1 MQSVNIHQKLVRNF
15 VKSDFKISDWSSLK
29 PYFDNLVA
37 RNLDS
42 ENALKT
48 WMSDKSELESVLEEE
63 SGWRYIRMTCDTANE
78 EYQQAYNYFITE
90 IDPHIQPISNELDK
104 KLLVCPFKSVL
115 NSEADK
121 ILLRSVENA
130 EKIFREENIA
140 VFTEMQQ
147 EQVKYGSTVGGL
159 SVTLD
164 GEEMTLQKASNYLFK
179 TDRIIREKAYREIQS
194 KRLSIKDS
202 LNQLFKKL
210 ISLRHKAAQQAGFQN
225 YRDYMFVSMNRFD
238 YTASDCF
245 TFHDAIESE
254 VVPIINTISEKR
266 KKALGVEKLRPW
278 DLSVD
283 TQNRTPLSAF
293 SDGKDLTIKTIKAFS
308 KLHPFIGKCIEE
320 MEKMGHLDLE
330 SRKGKAPGGYNY
342 PLYETGV
349 PFIFMNATGNVRDLV
364 TMVHEGGHALHS
376 ILTKDLKLVSYKNL
390 TSEIAELASMSMEL
404 LSMEHWD
411 VFFENPEELKRAKK
425 DHLESII
432 ETLPWVAT
440 IDAFQHWIYENPTH
454 SQEQL
459 TQKWNEI
466 HSRFGSKHLDWTGL
480 EEFKANIWQ
489 KQLHLF
495 EVPFYYIEYAMAQL
509 GAIAVWKN
517 VKENPEK
524 GLHQYLDGLAL
535 GYTKSIGEVYKT
547 AGIKFDFSKDYIK
560 SLMDFVRKELD
571 GLD

>member
-1 MQSVNIHQKLVRNF
+1 MQSVKIHQKLVRSF
-15 VKSDFKISDWSSLK
+15 VKNDFKISDWESLK
-29 PYFDNLVA
+29 PYFNNLIE

-42 ENALKT
+42 EKALNQ
-48 WMSDKSELESVLEEE
+48 WMLDKSELESVLEEE
-63 SGWRYIRMTCDTANE
+63 SGWRYIRMTCDTANNAHQE
-78 EYQQAYNYFITE
+78 AYNFFITE
-90 IDPHIQPISNELDK
+90 IDPHIQPISNQLDK
-104 KLLVCPFKSVL
+104 KLLDCRFKTSL
-115 NSEADK
+115 SSEADS
-121 ILLRSVENA
+121 ILLHSVENA
-130 EKIFREENIA
+130 EKIFREENISF
-140 VFTEMQQ
+140 FTEMQQ
-147 EQVKYGSTVGGL
+147 EQVKYGSIVGGL
-159 SVTLD
+159 SVELD
-164 GEEMTLQKASNYLFK
+164 GEEMTLQKASNFLFK
-179 TDRIIREKAYREIQS
+179 TNREIREKAYKEIQS
-194 KRLSIKDS
+194 KRLSVKDG
-202 LNQLFKKL
+202 LNELFAKL
-210 ISLRHKAAQQAGFQN
+210 ILLRNKVAQQAGFQN

-238 YTASDCF
+238 YTPKDCF

-254 VVPIINTISEKR
+254 VVPIINAISEKR
-266 KKALGVEKLRPW
+266 KKELNVDKLRPW

-283 TQNRTPLSAF
+283 TQNRQPLVAF
-293 SDGKDLTIKTIKAFS
+293 KDGKDLTVKTVTAFS
-308 KLHPFIGKCIEE
+308 RLHPFIGKCIGE
-320 MEKMGHLDLE
+320 MEKMSHLDLE

-376 ILTKDLKLVSYKNL
+376 ILTKDLQLVSYKNL
-390 TSEIAELASMSMEL
+390 TSEVAELASMSMEL

-411 VFFENPEELKRAKK
+411 VFFTNPDELKRAKR

-440 IDAFQHWIYENPTH
+440 IDAFQHWIYENPNHT
-454 SQEQL
+454 QIEL

-466 HSRFGSKHLDWTGL
+466 HSRFGSKHLDWSEL
-480 EEFKANIWQ
+480 EDYKTNIWQ

-524 GLHQYLDGLAL
+524 GLQQYIDALAL
-535 GYTKSIGEVYKT
+535 GYTKSIGNIYKT

-571 GLD
+571 EL

>member
-179 TDRIIREKAYREIQS
+179 TDRTIRELAYREIQS

-202 LNQLFKKL
+202 LNQLFQKL

-238 YTASDCF
+238 YTANDCF

-283 TQNRTPLSAF
+283 AQNRTPLSAF
-293 SDGKDLTIKTIKAFS
+293 ADGKDLTIKTIKAFS

-459 TQKWNEI
+459 TQKWNDI
-466 HSRFGSKHLDWTGL
+466 HSRFGSKYLDWTGL

-524 GLHQYLDGLAL
+524 GLQQYLDGLAL

-560 SLMDFVRKELD
+560 SLMDFVKRELEN
-571 GLD
+571 LD